1 MTTPR
6 GRRAKVN
13 YYSWLQ
19 DYLARLDGKEARREY
34 YDRYY
39 ASWHEVA
46 RKMAEAIAESQAM
59 LASVSVETQ
68 QRQAQLTQSF
78 FDSVLV
84 NLGAQTRGN
93 LAVSQ
98 ELAEQALR
106 GQEAAQ
112 TLVQESVGAYV
123 DFLDSMLSYYRT
135 DARVYGRSGEN

>member
-1 MTTPR
+1 
-6 GRRAKVN
+6 VN

-34 YDRYY
+34 YERYY

-59 LASVSVETQ
+59 LASVSTETQ
-68 QRQAQLTQSF
+68 LRQAQLTQSF

-84 NLGAQTRGN
+84 NLNTQTRSN
-93 LAVSQ
+93 LAASR

-106 GQEAAQ
+106 GQEATQ
-112 TLVQESVGAYV
+112 TLVQESVSAYV

-135 DARVYGRSGEN
+135 DMRMDGRSVEN

>member
-1 MTTPR
+1 MS
-6 GRRAKVN
+6 

-19 DYLARLDGKEARREY
+19 DYLVRLDGKEARREY
-34 YDRYY
+34 YERYY

-123 DFLDSMLSYYRT
+123 DFLDSMLSYYRA
-135 DARVYGRSGEN
+135 DARVYGRSGKN

>member
-1 MTTPR
+1 MVYSDISIMTTPR

-84 NLGAQTRGN
+84 NLGAQTRSN
-93 LAVSQ
+93 LAASRQ
-98 ELAEQALR
+98 LAEQGLR
-106 GQEAAQ
+106 GQEAHP
-112 TLVQESVGAYV
+112 TTGTRPE
-123 DFLDSMLSYYRT
+123 
-135 DARVYGRSGEN
+135 

>member
-1 MTTPR
+1 
-6 GRRAKVN
+6 VN

-34 YDRYY
+34 YERYY

-59 LASVSVETQ
+59 LASVSTETQ
-68 QRQAQLTQSF
+68 LRQAQLTQSF

-84 NLGAQTRGN
+84 NLNTQTRSN
-93 LAVSQ
+93 LAASR

-106 GQEAAQ
+106 GHEATQ
-112 TLVQESVGAYV
+112 TLVQESVSAYV

-135 DARVYGRSGEN
+135 DMKVDGRSVEN

>member
-1 MTTPR
+1 
-6 GRRAKVN
+6 VN

-34 YDRYY
+34 YERYY

-59 LASVSVETQ
+59 LASVSVESQ

-93 LAVSQ
+93 LAASR
-98 ELAEQALR
+98 ELALKS
-106 GQEAAQ
+106 QEAAQ
-112 TLVQESVGAYV
+112 TLVQESVGVYV

-135 DARVYGRSGEN
+135 DVRVDGRSGEN

>member
-1 MTTPR
+1 
-6 GRRAKVN
+6 VN

-34 YDRYY
+34 YERYY

-84 NLGAQTRGN
+84 NLGAQTRSN
-93 LAVSQ
+93 LAASRQ
-98 ELAEQALR
+98 LAEQALR
-106 GQEAAQ
+106 GQEATQ

-123 DFLDSMLSYYRT
+123 DFLDSMLSYYKM
-135 DARVYGRSGEN
+135 DARVDGRSREN

>member
-1 MTTPR
+1 M
-6 GRRAKVN
+6 N

-19 DYLARLDGKEARREY
+19 DYLARLDGKDARREY
-34 YDRYY
+34 YERYY

-59 LASVSVETQ
+59 LASVSTETQ
-68 QRQAQLTQSF
+68 LRQAQLTQSF

-84 NLGAQTRGN
+84 NLNTQTRSN
-93 LAVSQ
+93 LAASR

-112 TLVQESVGAYV
+112 TLVQQSVNAYV

-135 DARVYGRSGEN
+135 DASVDGRSGEN

>member
-1 MTTPR
+1 M
-6 GRRAKVN
+6 N

-34 YDRYY
+34 YERYY

-59 LASVSVETQ
+59 LASVSTETQ
-68 QRQAQLTQSF
+68 LRQAQLTQSF

-84 NLGAQTRGN
+84 NLNTQTRSN
-93 LAVSQ
+93 LAASR

-106 GQEAAQ
+106 GQEATQ
-112 TLVQESVGAYV
+112 TLVQESVSAYV

-135 DARVYGRSGEN
+135 DMRVDGRSVEN

>member
-1 MTTPR
+1 M
-6 GRRAKVN
+6 N

-19 DYLARLDGKEARREY
+19 DYLTRLDGKEARREY
-34 YDRYY
+34 YERYY

-84 NLGAQTRGN
+84 NLNTQTRSN
-93 LAVSQ
+93 LAASR

-106 GQEAAQ
+106 GQEATQ
-112 TLVQESVGAYV
+112 TLVQESVSAYV

-135 DARVYGRSGEN
+135 DMRMDGRSVEN

>member
-1 MTTPR
+1 
-6 GRRAKVN
+6 VN

-34 YDRYY
+34 YERYY

-59 LASVSVETQ
+59 LASVSTETQ
-68 QRQAQLTQSF
+68 LRQAQLTQSF

-84 NLGAQTRGN
+84 NLNTQTRSN
-93 LAVSQ
+93 LAASR

-106 GQEAAQ
+106 GQEATQ
-112 TLVQESVGAYV
+112 TLVQESVSAYV

-135 DARVYGRSGEN
+135 DMRVDGRSVEN

>member
-1 MTTPR
+1 M
-6 GRRAKVN
+6 N

-34 YDRYY
+34 YERYY

-78 FDSVLV
+78 FESVLV
-84 NLGAQTRGN
+84 NLNTQTRSN
-93 LAVSQ
+93 LAASR

-106 GQEAAQ
+106 GQEATQ
-112 TLVQESVGAYV
+112 TLVQESVSAYV

-135 DARVYGRSGEN
+135 DMRMDGRSVEN

>member
-1 MTTPR
+1 M
-6 GRRAKVN
+6 N

-19 DYLARLDGKEARREY
+19 DYLARLDGKDARREY
-34 YDRYY
+34 YERYY

-59 LASVSVETQ
+59 LASVSTETQ
-68 QRQAQLTQSF
+68 LRQVQLTQSF

-84 NLGAQTRGN
+84 NLNTQTRSN
-93 LAVSQ
+93 LAASR

-123 DFLDSMLSYYRT
+123 NFLDSMLSYYKM
-135 DARVYGRSGEN
+135 DARVDGRSGEN

>member
-1 MTTPR
+1 M
-6 GRRAKVN
+6 N

-19 DYLARLDGKEARREY
+19 DYLARIDGKEARREY
-34 YDRYY
+34 YERYY
-39 ASWHEVA
+39 GSWHEVA

-78 FDSVLV
+78 FNSVLV

-93 LAVSQ
+93 LAVSR

-106 GQEAAQ
+106 GQESTQ
-112 TLVQESVGAYV
+112 SLVQESVSAYV

-135 DARVYGRSGEN
+135 DARVYGRSGKN

>member
-1 MTTPR
+1 M
-6 GRRAKVN
+6 N

-34 YDRYY
+34 YERYY

-59 LASVSVETQ
+59 LASVSTETQ
-68 QRQAQLTQSF
+68 LRQAQLTQSF

-84 NLGAQTRGN
+84 NLNTQTRSN
-93 LAVSQ
+93 LAASR

-106 GQEAAQ
+106 GQEATQ
-112 TLVQESVGAYV
+112 TLVQESVSAYV

-135 DARVYGRSGEN
+135 DMRMDGRSVEN

>member
-1 MTTPR
+1 
-6 GRRAKVN
+6 VN

-34 YDRYY
+34 YERYY

-78 FDSVLV
+78 FDSVLT
-84 NLGAQTRGN
+84 NLNAQTRNN
-93 LAVSQ
+93 LAVSRQ
-98 ELAEQALR
+98 LAEQALK

-112 TLVQESVGAYV
+112 TLAQKSVSAYV

-135 DARVYGRSGEN
+135 DAKVDGRSGEN

>member
-1 MTTPR
+1 M
-6 GRRAKVN
+6 N

-19 DYLARLDGKEARREY
+19 DYLVRLDGKEARREY
-34 YDRYY
+34 YERYY

-46 RKMAEAIAESQAM
+46 WKMAEAIAESQAM
-59 LASVSVETQ
+59 LASVSAETQ
-68 QRQAQLTQSF
+68 LRQAQLTQSF

-84 NLGAQTRGN
+84 NLGAQTRSN
-93 LAVSQ
+93 LAASR

-112 TLVQESVGAYV
+112 TLVQESVSAYV

-135 DARVYGRSGEN
+135 DAKVDGGSGEN

>member
-1 MTTPR
+1 M
-6 GRRAKVN
+6 N

-34 YDRYY
+34 YERYY

-59 LASVSVETQ
+59 LASVSAETQ
-68 QRQAQLTQSF
+68 LRQAQLTQSF
-78 FDSVLV
+78 FDSVLA
-84 NLGAQTRGN
+84 NLSAQTQGN
-93 LAVSQ
+93 LVASR

-112 TLVQESVGAYV
+112 TLVQESVNVYV

-135 DARVYGRSGEN
+135 DAKVDGRSGEN

>member
-1 MTTPR
+1 
-6 GRRAKVN
+6 VN

-34 YDRYY
+34 YERYY

-59 LASVSVETQ
+59 LASVSTETQ
-68 QRQAQLTQSF
+68 LRQAQLTQSF

-84 NLGAQTRGN
+84 NLNTQTRSN
-93 LAVSQ
+93 LAASR

-106 GQEAAQ
+106 GQEATQ
-112 TLVQESVGAYV
+112 TLVQESVSAYV

-135 DARVYGRSGEN
+135 DMKVDGRSVEN

>member
-1 MTTPR
+1 M
-6 GRRAKVN
+6 N

-59 LASVSVETQ
+59 LASVSTETQ
-68 QRQAQLTQSF
+68 LRQAQLTQSF

-84 NLGAQTRGN
+84 NLNTQTRSN
-93 LAVSQ
+93 LAASR

-135 DARVYGRSGEN
+135 DARVYGRSGKN

>member
-1 MTTPR
+1 M
-6 GRRAKVN
+6 N

-34 YDRYY
+34 YERYY

-59 LASVSVETQ
+59 LASVSTETQ
-68 QRQAQLTQSF
+68 LRQAQLTQSF

-84 NLGAQTRGN
+84 NLNTQTRSN
-93 LAVSQ
+93 LATSR
-98 ELAEQALR
+98 ELAEQTLR
-106 GQEAAQ
+106 GQEATQ
-112 TLVQESVGAYV
+112 TLVQESVSAYV

-135 DARVYGRSGEN
+135 DMRVDGRSVEN

>member
-1 MTTPR
+1 M
-6 GRRAKVN
+6 N
-13 YYSWLQ
+13 YYSWLH
-19 DYLARLDGKEARREY
+19 DYLARLDGKDARREY
-34 YDRYY
+34 YERYY

-59 LASVSVETQ
+59 LASVSTETQ
-68 QRQAQLTQSF
+68 LRQAQLTQSF

-84 NLGAQTRGN
+84 NLNTHTRSN
-93 LAVSQ
+93 LAASR

-112 TLVQESVGAYV
+112 TLVQESVSAYV

-135 DARVYGRSGEN
+135 DMRVDGRSVEN

>member
-1 MTTPR
+1 M
-6 GRRAKVN
+6 N

-19 DYLARLDGKEARREY
+19 DYLVRLDGKEARREY
-34 YDRYY
+34 YERYY

-93 LAVSQ
+93 VAASW

-112 TLVQESVGAYV
+112 TLVQESVSAYV

-135 DARVYGRSGEN
+135 DAKVDGGSGKN

>member
-1 MTTPR
+1 M
-6 GRRAKVN
+6 N

-34 YDRYY
+34 YERYY

-59 LASVSVETQ
+59 LASVSAETQ
-68 QRQAQLTQSF
+68 LRQAQLTQSF
-78 FDSVLV
+78 FDSVLA
-84 NLGAQTRGN
+84 NLGTQTRGN
-93 LAVSQ
+93 LTASR

-112 TLVQESVGAYV
+112 TLVQESVSVYV
-123 DFLDSMLSYYRT
+123 DFLDSMLSYYRM
-135 DARVYGRSGEN
+135 DKKADGRSGEN

>member
-1 MTTPR
+1 M
-6 GRRAKVN
+6 N

-59 LASVSVETQ
+59 LASVSTETQ
-68 QRQAQLTQSF
+68 LRQAQLTQNF

-84 NLGAQTRGN
+84 NLNAQTRSN
-93 LAVSQ
+93 LAASR

-112 TLVQESVGAYV
+112 ILVQESVNTYV

-135 DARVYGRSGEN
+135 DMRMVGRSVEN

>member
-1 MTTPR
+1 
-6 GRRAKVN
+6 VN

-34 YDRYY
+34 YERYY

-59 LASVSVETQ
+59 LASVSTETQ
-68 QRQAQLTQSF
+68 LRQAQLTQSF

-84 NLGAQTRGN
+84 NLNTQTRSN
-93 LAVSQ
+93 LAASR

-106 GQEAAQ
+106 GQEATQ
-112 TLVQESVGAYV
+112 TLVQESVSAYV

-135 DARVYGRSGEN
+135 DMRMDGRSVKN

>member
-1 MTTPR
+1 
-6 GRRAKVN
+6 VN

-34 YDRYY
+34 YERYY

-59 LASVSVETQ
+59 LASVSTETQ
-68 QRQAQLTQSF
+68 LRLAQLTQSF

-84 NLGAQTRGN
+84 NLNTQTRSN
-93 LAVSQ
+93 LAASR

-106 GQEAAQ
+106 GQEATQ
-112 TLVQESVGAYV
+112 TLVQESVSAYV

-135 DARVYGRSGEN
+135 DMSVDGRSVEN

>member
-1 MTTPR
+1 M
-6 GRRAKVN
+6 N

-34 YDRYY
+34 YERYY

-59 LASVSVETQ
+59 LASVSTETQ
-68 QRQAQLTQSF
+68 LRQAQLTQSF

-84 NLGAQTRGN
+84 NLNTQTRSN
-93 LAVSQ
+93 LAASR

-106 GQEAAQ
+106 GQEATQ
-112 TLVQESVGAYV
+112 TLVQESVSAYV

-135 DARVYGRSGEN
+135 DMKVDGRSVEN

>member
-1 MTTPR
+1 
-6 GRRAKVN
+6 VN

-34 YDRYY
+34 YERYY

-59 LASVSVETQ
+59 LASVSTETQ
-68 QRQAQLTQSF
+68 LRQAQLTQSF

-84 NLGAQTRGN
+84 NLNTQTRSN
-93 LAVSQ
+93 LAASR

-106 GQEAAQ
+106 SQEATQ
-112 TLVQESVGAYV
+112 TLVQESVSAYV

-135 DARVYGRSGEN
+135 DMKVDGRSVEN

>member
-1 MTTPR
+1 
-6 GRRAKVN
+6 VN

-34 YDRYY
+34 YERYY

-59 LASVSVETQ
+59 LASVSTETQ
-68 QRQAQLTQSF
+68 LRQAQLTQGF

-84 NLGAQTRGN
+84 NLNTQTRSN
-93 LAVSQ
+93 LAASR

-106 GQEAAQ
+106 GQEATQ
-112 TLVQESVGAYV
+112 TLVQESVSAYV

-135 DARVYGRSGEN
+135 DMRMDGRSVEN